1 MGELAEQVTKR
12 DRQLKE
18 LEQDLKEAKTLKEW
32 AWLAIQAGTDP
43 KYVANRYGFSV
54 EEMQRAKEIHE
65 QRKAEKAARTA
76 RGVS

>member
-18 LEQDLKEAKTLKEW
+18 LEEDLKGAKTLKEW

-43 KYVANRYGFSV
+43 KYVAKRYGFTV
-54 EEMQRAKEIHE
+54 EEMQRAKEVHE
-65 QRKAEKAARTA
+65 QRKAEKATREA
-76 RGVS
+76 RGIS